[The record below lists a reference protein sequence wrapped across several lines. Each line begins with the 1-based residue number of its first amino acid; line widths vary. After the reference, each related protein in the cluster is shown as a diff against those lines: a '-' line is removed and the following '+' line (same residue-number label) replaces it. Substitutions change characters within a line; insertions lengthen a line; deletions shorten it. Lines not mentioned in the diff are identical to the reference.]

1 MAGDW
6 DKHRYSRD
14 FEEVELLFWKAF
26 LASIAEFIRRE
37 LMINTYILHI
47 SWLLIM

>member
-14 FEEVELLFWKAF
+14 FEEVELLII
-26 LASIAEFIRRE
+26 LESIFSIDSG
-37 LMINTYILHI
+37 IHKT
-47 SWLLIM
+47 